1 MSDPVATKCCR
12 LASLASLAL
21 LLTIVA
27 MHGASAQRRNMDQP
41 YTRDELAGSDQSLR
55 RVQQDQPRLFDQI
68 VNDVNQEENTRN
80 PATPEELAGATP
92 ALEDLNRSSPEAL
105 LGLFLL
111 LKGAA
116 KAENKG
122 AR

>member
-1 MSDPVATKCCR
+1 
-12 LASLASLAL
+12 
-21 LLTIVA
+21 
-27 MHGASAQRRNMDQP
+27 
-41 YTRDELAGSDQSLR
+41 
-55 RVQQDQPRLFDQI
+55 
-68 VNDVNQEENTRN
+68 VNDVNQEANIRN
-80 PATPEELAGATP
+80 PATPEELAGASP

-116 KAENKG
+116 KGENKG

>member
-1 MSDPVATKCCR
+1 MSDPVATKCNR
-12 LASLASLAL
+12 LACLAL

-27 MHGASAQRRNMDQP
+27 MHGAGAQTRNMDQP

-68 VNDVNQEENTRN
+68 VNDVNQEANIRN

-116 KAENKG
+116 KGENKG

>member
-1 MSDPVATKCCR
+1 MSDPVATKRCR
-12 LASLASLAL
+12 LASLAL

-27 MHGASAQRRNMDQP
+27 GHGASAQTRSMDQP
-41 YTRDELAGSDQSLR
+41 YTRDELGGSDQSLR
-55 RVQQDQPRLFDQI
+55 KVQQDQPRLFDQI
-68 VNDVNQEENTRN
+68 MNDINQQENARN

-116 KAENKG
+116 KGENKG